1 MSSFLDYNRRIQS
14 ALFLLLTLLSLLNSS
29 VHGYFIT
36 IEGACETEL
45 NLILSTLGVK
55 EVEINDVTKT
65 TVQTISYT
73 IEPNNVRM
81 LRSRATADERKL
93 PEAVRKLQGGRNCP
107 WGSRARC
114 VKAGRRVIECEV
126 RCTQSRQRKLSTFQF
141 RLFSSGSTSTS
152 GTSGSTSSTSIST
165 STSGTSGSTSST
177 SIYSSTSGTSGSTSS
192 VSISSTSS
200 GTLTSWEI
208 HTMIGDVDS
217 KVTCDATSLV
227 YIE

>member
-1 MSSFLDYNRRIQS
+1 MNSFLASSRHSQL
-14 ALFLLLTLLSLLNSS
+14 ALFLLLSVLSLFNSH
-29 VHGYFIT
+29 VHGYVVI
-36 IEGACETEL
+36 IEGDCGDEL
-45 NLILSTLGVK
+45 DLILSTLGVTY
-55 EVEINDVTKT
+55 VEIDSATGFS
-65 TVQTISYT
+65 VQSSYSLQ
-73 IEPNNVRM
+73 PNNVRM
-81 LRSRATADERKL
+81 LRSRAIADKSKL
-93 PEAVRKLQGGRNCP
+93 PESARKLQAGRNCP

-126 RCTQSRQRKLSTFQF
+126 RCTQRRHRKLSTFQF